1 MTRWKVEAGPISG
14 YELPRYLIRRSE
26 ERWESVWSIG
36 DKRNSI

>member
-1 MTRWKVEAGPISG
+1 MTRWKVEVGQISDF
-14 YELPRYLIRRSE
+14 ELPRYPIRRSE